1 MKKKNFNP
9 IIDKFQPLAF
19 HQCVKIFQAH
29 DDWIVQEAPATP
41 WYWWVSAVAWIY
53 GLTSVGYSTGDFLTY
68 CTKDVGTLVI
78 GRKTFMRQ
86 AEHLIRQELAGKS
99 VINQWRRVWQGENKN
114 YVTLVKC
121 IQETDL
127 ALLDEKEFIQ
137 LFKSFCQAYYK
148 VEYLP
153 LSNEFFIPYT
163 DQLLKE
169 LMFKYPKYSE
179 AIAGLVMPKKKSFMQ
194 KEEQEL
200 LVLKKLPKSKQK
212 QALKKHAEKWYFI
225 TSGYDGAHTPSISE
239 LKHKM
244 AGLKLKKQNM
254 VEKKLPASIL
264 DHKTKVILKLTKKIA
279 DWKDERKRN
288 NLIGSFFLDKFAREF
303 SRRYNLPWRL
313 VRYAIPAEFM
323 EIKQGGQKFKNMLTK
338 RAATGVAWG
347 MSGFKYSGIFM
358 GRQYEEIKKSITG
371 LKQNEEILTGIAAC
385 PGKAFGKVHIIHNPT
400 KEKIKAGEI
409 LVTSM
414 TRPEFVPLIKK
425 ARAVLCD
432 EGGLLS
438 HAAIISRELHIPCIV
453 GMRHAMASLKDGDL
467 VEVDA
472 NKGIVKKLK

>member
-244 AGLKLKKQNM
+244 AGIKIKKKRKVPATTLLM
-254 VEKKLPASIL
+254 ALGLDGVEKVEKAFKDRKDSLYAEVIEEVEKVLIIEIL
-264 DHKTKVILKLTKKIA
+264 RQTQGNQSQAAALLGLSRPTLKDKI
-279 DWKDERKRN
+279 E
-288 NLIGSFFLDKFAREF
+288 KF
-303 SRRYNLPWRL
+303 
-313 VRYAIPAEFM
+313 
-323 EIKQGGQKFKNMLTK
+323 G
-338 RAATGVAWG
+338 
-347 MSGFKYSGIFM
+347 
-358 GRQYEEIKKSITG
+358 IKK
-371 LKQNEEILTGIAAC
+371 EINIQ
-385 PGKAFGKVHIIHNPT
+385 
-400 KEKIKAGEI
+400 EI
-409 LVTSM
+409 
-414 TRPEFVPLIKK
+414 
-425 ARAVLCD
+425 
-432 EGGLLS
+432 
-438 HAAIISRELHIPCIV
+438 
-453 GMRHAMASLKDGDL
+453 
-467 VEVDA
+467 
-472 NKGIVKKLK
+472 